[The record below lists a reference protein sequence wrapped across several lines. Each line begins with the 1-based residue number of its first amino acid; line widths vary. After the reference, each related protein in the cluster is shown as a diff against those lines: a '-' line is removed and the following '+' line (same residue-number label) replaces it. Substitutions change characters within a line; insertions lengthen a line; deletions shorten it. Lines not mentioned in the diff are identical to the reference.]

1 MKKMLEFIEKVFIV
15 TIGFIGLNANVNP
28 LKCVSMSDQECKIR
42 PEIMNVISNEPFLI
56 VFL

>member
-1 MKKMLEFIEKVFIV
+1 MFIV
-15 TIGFIGLNANVNP
+15 TIGFIGLNTNVNP

-42 PEIMNVISNEPFLI
+42 PEIMNIISDEPFLI